1 MNFEEHMV
9 NNCRQRNRKK
19 RRGKAFSKIKFDQ
32 NKQCR
37 CTDEDNVDD
46 DSDGP
51 PELDWTPPNSDNDDD
66 ERPELHTSSG
76 SECDHESDVDD
87 QSQDERE
94 DAPLGPSQ
102 TTTAQNSS
110 REALLP
116 TCVEINALQVMKEI
130 RLQSQLASDNASV
143 IHPQGSIDESRV
155 STDDGS
161 RGGGFRSR
169 RQRHPPH
176 SETQVQTVIDHDQ
189 QRQGSAIGGLCTL
202 LPVRRQGISAM
213 RSPDEWTEL
222 EVTVDSGACISVMPI
237 ASCEGIDILENELS
251 RSGAEYEVANGAT
264 IPNLGERRC
273 EVMTVG
279 SLQPKRITFQVADV
293 HKPLLSISGCA
304 DMGFDCFLGQHGGQL
319 RDRITGELIPL
330 ERHGSLYTVRMWI
343 RQDPSAKPKPRFGG
357 PE

>member
-1 MNFEEHMV
+1 M
-9 NNCRQRNRKK
+9 
-19 RRGKAFSKIKFDQ
+19 KFM
-32 NKQCR
+32 
-37 CTDEDNVDD
+37 ED
-46 DSDGP
+46 
-51 PELDWTPPNSDNDDD
+51 
-66 ERPELHTSSG
+66 
-76 SECDHESDVDD
+76 
-87 QSQDERE
+87 
-94 DAPLGPSQ
+94 
-102 TTTAQNSS
+102 
-110 REALLP
+110 
-116 TCVEINALQVMKEI
+116 M
-130 RLQSQLASDNASV
+130 RLQHQATADNANV
-143 IHPQGSIDESRV
+143 IHPHGSIDESRV

-161 RGGGFRSR
+161 RGGGYRPRS
-169 RQRHPPH
+169 QRHPPH
-176 SETQVQTVIDHDQ
+176 SETRVQTVIDHDD
-189 QRQGSAIGGLCTL
+189 QRRTEPVIGGICTL
-202 LPVRRQGISAM
+202 LPVRRPGISAM
-213 RSPDEWTEL
+213 RRPEEWIEM

-237 ASCEGIDILENELS
+237 GSCENIEVEETELS

-343 RQDPSAKPKPRFGG
+343 RQDPSARPKPRFGG